1 MTELYR
7 YILEEFPSAFLNNP
21 FARGLLENILT
32 ESEKIE
38 SIAERCDYLARMIPE
53 VNISEI
59 RDILLR

>member
-1 MTELYR
+1 MTELYC

-21 FARGLLENILT
+21 FARDLLENILT